1 MYQSVSCIP
10 VNRNIHINLAQSV
23 QPKWPCSVSAFCA
36 FSASE
41 PTLTDLL
48 KGKKMDNQR
57 PGPLLPTMQCMSQA
71 GDSPLRESG
80 PM

>member
-10 VNRNIHINLAQSV
+10 VHRNIHMNLAQSV
-23 QPKWPCSVSAFCA
+23 QPKWPSSVSAICA

-48 KGKKMDNQR
+48 KGNKMTTSVQ
-57 PGPLLPTMQCMSQA
+57 
-71 GDSPLRESG
+71 DSAA
-80 PM
+80 

>member
-23 QPKWPCSVSAFCA
+23 QPKWPSGVSAFCA
-36 FSASE
+36 FSASG

-48 KGKKMDNQR
+48 KGNKMTTSVQ
-57 PGPLLPTMQCMSQA
+57 
-71 GDSPLRESG
+71 DSAA
-80 PM
+80 

>member
-10 VNRNIHINLAQSV
+10 VNRNIHMNLAQSV
-23 QPKWPCSVSAFCA
+23 QPMWPSSVPAFCA

-48 KGKKMDNQR
+48 KGKKMS
-57 PGPLLPTMQCMSQA
+57 CKSEA
-71 GDSPLRESG
+71 GDSPLRASG

>member
-10 VNRNIHINLAQSV
+10 VNRNIHMNLAQSV
-23 QPKWPCSVSAFCA
+23 QPKWPSSVSA

-48 KGKKMDNQR
+48 KGKKMSC
-57 PGPLLPTMQCMSQA
+57 TSQA
-71 GDSPLRESG
+71 GDSPLSESG